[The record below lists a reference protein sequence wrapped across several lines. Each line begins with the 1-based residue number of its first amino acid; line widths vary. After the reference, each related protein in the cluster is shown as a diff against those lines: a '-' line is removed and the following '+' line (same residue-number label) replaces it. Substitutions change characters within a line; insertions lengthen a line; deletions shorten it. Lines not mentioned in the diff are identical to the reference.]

1 MTGPWLLDEGSI
13 ALLESRPGV
22 YVLGREQSGIFHGL
36 YVGRSDADLKRR
48 LAEHLPAR
56 EANAFIRLYAPDR
69 FHFQYTA
76 TAYEAYRIECTL
88 FHSAQYP
95 ANMFHPGPGPSWD
108 WECPVCGRDTSGVR
122 EPILAYAARPGD
134 KQGHHG

>member
-1 MTGPWLLDEGSI
+1 MAGPWLLDEGSI
-13 ALLESRPGV
+13 ASLESRPGV
-22 YVLGREQSGIFHGL
+22 YVLGREQSGVFRGL
-36 YVGRSDADLKRR
+36 YVGRSDTDLRRR

-56 EANAFIRLYAPDR
+56 EANAFIRLHAPDR

-76 TAYEAYRIECTL
+76 TAHAAYGMECTL

-95 ANMFHPGPGPSWD
+95 ASLFHPDPGQNWD

-122 EPILAYAARPGD
+122 EPILGYAARRGAR
-134 KQGHHG
+134 QGPHG

>member
-1 MTGPWLLDEGSI
+1 MAGLWLLDEESI

-22 YVLGREQSGIFHGL
+22 YVLGRDRSGTFYGL

-48 LAEHLPAR
+48 LAEHLPGR
-56 EANAFIRLYAPDR
+56 EANAFIRLHAPDR

-76 TAYEAYRIECTL
+76 TAYEAYGMECTL

-95 ANMFHPGPGPSWD
+95 ANLFHPDPGQHGD

-122 EPILAYAARPGD
+122 EPILGYAARRGGKQPPPG
-134 KQGHHG
+134 